1 MMLLHHAQVHSVSA
15 GMIVLAKHGSILSS
29 KGGPRKLQQQKNTKG
44 VPEHFNLIRM
54 GEGAK
59 VFFVFS

>member
-1 MMLLHHAQVHSVSA
+1 MLLHHAQVHSVSA

-44 VPEHFNLIRM
+44 VPEHFNLIRV
-54 GEGAK
+54 GGGGGK
-59 VFFVFS
+59 SFFRV